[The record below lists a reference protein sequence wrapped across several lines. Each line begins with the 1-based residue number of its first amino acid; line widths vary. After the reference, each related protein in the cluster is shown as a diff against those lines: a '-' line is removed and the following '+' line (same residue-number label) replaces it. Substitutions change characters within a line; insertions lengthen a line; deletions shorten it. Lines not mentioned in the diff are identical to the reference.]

1 MLRSASTNGTT
12 ATERSDERR
21 MAADGNSYTNV
32 EFMDWYSNY
41 ADPEYF
47 WLHPFNPGEAGI
59 ASDSAGQPVTGS
71 SHRTTEQWL
80 QPVPP
85 TTATATEHSHAPQ
98 ASATAA
104 EHGSERWL
112 TVPAAADKW
121 QVKFPSGWWDLP
133 PEASAEIHQQ
143 YLRGEATAAY
153 MQCRSK
159 KRDEWQPYR
168 IDFIRME
175 QTNTVSGRTRMAR
188 CIPTV
193 ADVADKATSS
203 MEPANYGVWQEPCS
217 AAEPL

>member
-1 MLRSASTNGTT
+1 MRIYMQMHLQPFRFRRRSKKTSNARLRTGPAERMSTTASTTNSAEQPVAGSIHVGTMQLVLY
-12 ATERSDERR
+12 TEPP
-21 MAADGNSYTNV
+21 N
-32 EFMDWYSNY
+32 
-41 ADPEYF
+41 
-47 WLHPFNPGEAGI
+47 
-59 ASDSAGQPVTGS
+59 SAGQPVTGS
-71 SHRTTEQWL
+71 SHRTTE
-80 QPVPP
+80 P
-85 TTATATEHSHAPQ
+85 ATEHSHAPQ

-104 EHGSERWL
+104 EHGSERWE
-112 TVPAAADKW
+112 TAPAAADKW

-168 IDFIRME
+168 IDFNRME